1 MGSGM
6 AGIEGAW
13 TGQDVKVEIKSE
25 GPNTWKLSAKV
36 ANNMGCTITKDG
48 ETFKASPVM
57 CTRMMPPPD
66 LQEKENTLSKI
77 LSELTGINVKDLSY
91 VCLVDLV
98 PCSWIQPDPPRIQP
112 RRPRDWKCFYIL
124 KSQKQTW
131 SNKLSQS
138 RQK

>member
-25 GPNTWKLSAKV
+25 SPNTWKLSAKV

-48 ETFKASPVM
+48 ETFEASPVM

-66 LQEKENTLSKI
+66 LHEKENTLSKI
-77 LSELTGINVKDLSY
+77 LSELTGINVEGSQLCLSGGSFHAPGSS
-91 VCLVDLV
+91 L
-98 PCSWIQPDPPRIQP
+98 
-112 RRPRDWKCFYIL
+112 IL
-124 KSQKQTW
+124 LGFSPEGLGTGIVFLFIKSK
-131 SNKLSQS
+131 NKMV
-138 RQK
+138 K